1 MSIMLP
7 HRESMTSIF
16 DRSLIYVTGKG
27 GVGRS
32 TVAGALGLVAAARGG
47 RTIVGEVAEQGR
59 LPGVFGREL
68 RGPEEIELTD
78 GLWATSIDPQAA
90 LEEWLR
96 TQVGGPLGRLVPQG
110 DAVCDLVPPAPR

>member
-7 HRESMTSIF
+7 HRDSMTSIL

-32 TVAGALGLVAAARGG
+32 TVAGALGLVAAARGR
-47 RTIVGEVAEQGR
+47 RTIVCEVAEQGR

-68 RGPEEIELTD
+68 EGPVELELAND
-78 GLWATSIDPQAA
+78 LFATSIDPQAA
-90 LEEWLR
+90 LEEWLGA
-96 TQVGGPLGRLVPQG
+96 QVGGAPGRLLGQSG
-110 DAVCDLVPPAPR
+110 AFHD